1 MKSAN
6 SNFRRGFCYTLCF
19 VYMAIGFACC
29 IPDPLEVKDVPAVEP
44 EIVVSSQ
51 IISDTLVVVGLTKT
65 IGALDASS
73 DSDPYQLREVVAI
86 KDATVTL
93 TVNNKTYTLPHLQDG
108 AYQGHF
114 IPLSV
119 GDKCDLKVVS
129 PSMGEV
135 SASTIVQEPV
145 FFDTVRAEV
154 FVEKDYMSYAKVTY
168 ALNDPPTPN
177 YYMLNVNNAKRDV
190 MMQNAMNPAA
200 YIKLVEDNNFNGNF
214 FSEIIS
220 SAPQRFTS
228 GDSVAVSL
236 TNISPDYYEFLK
248 LRISNRLGLVEYL
261 SEPINYPTNVVGGRG
276 YFNLH
281 MPDVKIMVL
290 P

>member
-1 MKSAN
+1 MKSENWSWLHAGRY
-6 SNFRRGFCYTLCF
+6 SICF
-19 VYMAIGFACC
+19 AFIAIMFAAC
-29 IPDPLEVKDVPAVEP
+29 IPDPLEVKNVPSVQP
-44 EIVVSSQ
+44 QIVVSSQ
-51 IISDTLVVVGLTKT
+51 IISDTLLVVGLTRT

-73 DSDPYQLREVVAI
+73 DSDPYELKEDVAI
-86 KDATVTL
+86 VDATVTL

-108 AYQGHF
+108 AYQGYF
-114 IPLSV
+114 IPLAV
-119 GDKCDLKVVS
+119 GDKCNLKVVS

-135 SASTIVQEPV
+135 TASTIVQEPV

-154 FVEKDYMSYAKVTY
+154 FVEKDYMSYAKVIY
-168 ALNDPPTPN
+168 GLNDPPSTN

-190 MMQNAMNPAA
+190 MMQNAMNPEA
-200 YIKLVEDNNFNGNF
+200 YIKLIEDNNFNGSY
-214 FSEIIS
+214 FSEIVS
-220 SAPQRFTS
+220 SAPQRFLS

-281 MPDVKIMVL
+281 MPDVKILVL

>member
-1 MKSAN
+1 MRFDQIRFLQC
-6 SNFRRGFCYTLCF
+6 NFNICSLLIVLLCTS
-19 VYMAIGFACC
+19 C
-29 IPDPLEVKDVPAVEP
+29 IPDPLEVKEVPGVQP

-73 DSDPYQLREVVAI
+73 DSDPYQLKEDIAI

-93 TVNNKTYTLPHLQDG
+93 TVNGKTYHLPHLQDG
-108 AYQGHF
+108 AYQGYY
-114 IPLSV
+114 IPLAP

-135 SASTIVQEPV
+135 TASTIVQAPV

-154 FVEKDYMSYAKVTY
+154 MAAEDYMTYANVTY
-168 ALNDPPTPN
+168 ALQDPPSTN
-177 YYMLNVNNAKRDV
+177 YYMLNVNNAKREV
-190 MMQNAMNPAA
+190 MMQNALNPQA
-200 YIKLVEDNNFNGNF
+200 YIKLVEDNNFNGNY
-214 FSEIIS
+214 FSEVVS
-220 SAPQRFTS
+220 SAPQRFDS

-236 TNISPDYYEFLK
+236 TNISADYFEFLK

-261 SEPINYPTNVVGGRG
+261 SEPINYPTNVVGGKG